1 LPIDGAAVLPSGKA
15 STPAK
20 VADLSPFKVRIAALS
35 EFLLNV
41 KLPPVPDV
49 FPNNTVASEFEDAE
63 VNLKYFVVG
72 RLMLPAKVVVNPDKV
87 KAVATELP
95 VENTKSVEF
104 ECDILDTSVPECL
117 NIIAS
122 VFPEAPSSSNTAFPV
137 VSIVI
142 PLALVVVI
150 EPAKVAAPA
159 LSKVKGVT
167 AVPLE
172 FSVLNIISPPWTWL
186 IKYKSPVLFK
196 TYPLVPA

>member
-1 LPIDGAAVLPSGKA
+1 MPIDGAAVLPSGKA

-150 EPAKVAAPA
+150 EPAKVAFWLSLNVSAKA
-159 LSKVKGVT
+159 LPELK
-167 AVPLE
+167 
-172 FSVLNIISPPWTWL
+172 IISPAEE
-186 IKYKSPVLFK
+186 VLFI
-196 TYPLVPA
+196 VIPADADACHVS